1 MCHVRWYLRWQKVV
15 IFQHVQKLVSC
26 LSLKDIIY
34 KQRWLCFKPQPFPF
48 SLYMCQNDLLKELQR
63 LYLADVGL
71 QISAQRESIQKLN
84 FWEVLTRLF
93 LLYQLH
99 WEKFIF
105 HGDKKSGSDGSSIIY
120 FYSRDWNVFC
130 SFFSIVFEEIW
141 TYFEGVWSKLIISDG
156 GMWYFST

>member
-105 HGDKKSGSDGSSIIY
+105 HGDKKVAVMDLLSSISIPEIGT
-120 FYSRDWNVFC
+120 FFVL
-130 SFFSIVFEEIW
+130 SFPLYLKKSGRI
-141 TYFEGVWSKLIISDG
+141 SKVSG
-156 GMWYFST
+156 RSW